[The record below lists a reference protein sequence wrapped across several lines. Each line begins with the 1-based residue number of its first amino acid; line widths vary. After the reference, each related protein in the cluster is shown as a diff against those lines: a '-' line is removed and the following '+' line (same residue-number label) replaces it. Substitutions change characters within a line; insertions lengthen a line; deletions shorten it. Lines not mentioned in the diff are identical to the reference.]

1 MSSKRPRIN
10 PVAICDYWHDKDYL
24 LYCMMQNLAN
34 SKTCCE
40 MAQYAYQNGY
50 ELKIVIELPDDRLS
64 YTYDNDAWLLMPIS
78 V

>member
-10 PVAICDYWHDKDYL
+10 PVASCDYWHDKDYL

-34 SKTCCE
+34 SKTYCE

-64 YTYDNDAWLLMPIS
+64 YTYDNSSWLLMPLS
-78 V
+78 L

>member
-1 MSSKRPRIN
+1 MLEN
-10 PVAICDYWHDKDYL
+10 F
-24 LYCMMQNLAN
+24 AN
-34 SKTCCE
+34 YKTCCE

>member
-40 MAQYAYQNGY
+40 LAQYAYQNGY
-50 ELKIVIELPDDRLS
+50 ELQIVIELPDDS
-64 YTYDNDAWLLMPIS
+64 SWLLMPLS
-78 V
+78 L

>member
-50 ELKIVIELPDDRLS
+50 EMKIVIELPDDRLS
-64 YTYDNDAWLLMPIS
+64 YTYENDAWLLMPIS

>member
-1 MSSKRPRIN
+1 MTKYVVCTYGAS
-10 PVAICDYWHDKDYL
+10 CDYWHDKDYL

-64 YTYDNDAWLLMPIS
+64 YTYENDAWLLMPIS

>member
-1 MSSKRPRIN
+1 MN
-10 PVAICDYWHDKDYL
+10 PVAISDYWHDKDDL

-34 SKTCCE
+34 SRTCCE

-64 YTYDNDAWLLMPIS
+64 YTYDNSSWFLMPLS
-78 V
+78 L

>member
-1 MSSKRPRIN
+1 
-10 PVAICDYWHDKDYL
+10 
-24 LYCMMQNLAN
+24 MMQNLAN

-64 YTYDNDAWLLMPIS
+64 YTYDNSSWLLMPLS
-78 V
+78 L

>member
-10 PVAICDYWHDKDYL
+10 PVAFCDYWNDKDYL

>member
-50 ELKIVIELPDDRLS
+50 ELKIVIEMPDDKLS
-64 YTYDNDAWLLMPIS
+64 YTYSRSAWLEIPFS
-78 V
+78 F

>member
-34 SKTCCE
+34 SKTYCE

-50 ELKIVIELPDDRLS
+50 VLKIVIELPDDRLS
-64 YTYDNDAWLLMPIS
+64 YTYDNSSWLLMPLS
-78 V
+78 L

>member
-10 PVAICDYWHDKDYL
+10 PVAFCDYWNDKDL
-24 LYCMMQNLAN
+24 LLDFVMDNLAS
-34 SKTCCE
+34 SKTYCE

-64 YTYDNDAWLLMPIS
+64 
-78 V
+78 

>member
-10 PVAICDYWHDKDYL
+10 PVAFCDYWNDKDL
-24 LYCMMQNLAN
+24 LLDFVMDNLAN

-64 YTYDNDAWLLMPIS
+64 YTYDNSSWLLMPIS
-78 V
+78 F

>member
-10 PVAICDYWHDKDYL
+10 PVASCDYWHDKDYL

>member
-10 PVAICDYWHDKDYL
+10 PVASYDYWHDKDYL

-64 YTYDNDAWLLMPIS
+64 YTYDNSSWLLMPLS
-78 V
+78 L

>member
-1 MSSKRPRIN
+1 MLEN
-10 PVAICDYWHDKDYL
+10 F
-24 LYCMMQNLAN
+24 AN
-34 SKTCCE
+34 YKTCCE

-64 YTYDNDAWLLMPIS
+64 YTYDNSSWLLMPIS

>member
-50 ELKIVIELPDDRLS
+50 ELKKVIELPDDRLS
-64 YTYDNDAWLLMPIS
+64 YTYDNSSWLLMPLFL
-78 V
+78 

>member
-50 ELKIVIELPDDRLS
+50 ELKKVIELPDDRLS
-64 YTYDNDAWLLMPIS
+64 YTYENDAWLLMPIS

>member
-50 ELKIVIELPDDRLS
+50 ELKIVIKLPDDRLS
-64 YTYDNDAWLLMPIS
+64 YTYENDAWLLMPIS

>member
-10 PVAICDYWHDKDYL
+10 PVAFCDYWNDKDL
-24 LYCMMQNLAN
+24 LLDFVMDNLAN
-34 SKTCCE
+34 SKTSCE

-78 V
+78 F